1 MEFKYHTNNKRFEDA
16 IRRTAELEKEM
27 KEQEEMLMKRHKE
40 LNSLMKENRRYKD
53 EIDDIRQ

>member
-1 MEFKYHTNNKRFEDA
+1 MELKYHTNNKRFEDA

-40 LNSLMKENRRYKD
+40 LNSLMKENRYYKD
-53 EIDDIRQ
+53 